1 MPQDGLNRIL
11 EILYVSS
18 GIGVVVSIIRKIL
31 EERHGNLSEWVKGVL
46 SAVLVAGIIGW
57 GLADSGLAQTLQYCI
72 IGISAYVA
80 DDLRVGIG
88 RIVKD
93 VAANPLQILKDA
105 INTWRGQK

>member
-1 MPQDGLNRIL
+1 MPQDGLNRTL
-11 EILYVSS
+11 EVLYFAS
-18 GIGVVVSIIRKIL
+18 GIGVVVAMLRRIL
-31 EERHGNLSEWVKGVL
+31 EERHGGLREWVKGIL
-46 SAVLVAGIIGW
+46 SALLVSGIIGW